1 MTLSCRRR
9 DTSSRLGIETNL
21 TEWLTS
27 MGFGSWRFEGR
38 GQSRVMKLY
47 RRKLSRL
54 PAAIGTIRHRA
65 PVLSIALASLLVFAC
80 VHDQKLAWE
89 DTSQNENGFRI
100 YRVVGEDK
108 RLIGEVG
115 PNITRFV
122 DRGAPAGACYLVT
135 AFNDEGES
143 APTRVVCGGG

>member
-1 MTLSCRRR
+1 MKFYR
-9 DTSSRLGIETNL
+9 NL
-21 TEWLTS
+21 PL
-27 MGFGSWRFEGR
+27 
-38 GQSRVMKLY
+38 
-47 RRKLSRL
+47 L
-54 PAAIGTIRHRA
+54 PAAIGRIGHGA
-65 PVLSIALASLLVFAC
+65 LLLSFVLAGLLVSAC
-80 VHDQKLAWE
+80 LHDQKLAWD